1 MPCSIIDNCVVM
13 KLNYKLFTLVVFFSL
28 VGCTNIHNYLSS
40 NQPVKTMKE
49 MVECVVEYIA
59 TDQEKYI
66 LQNLDT
72 DQELNL
78 FLQDFWIKRDPSPG
92 TTINE
97 FRDDYLERFRTA
109 NFSLGGWQSDR
120 GRVFIIYGIP
130 EDIVISSDIEIWVY
144 NKKEK
149 IPFVDNSKSLYSE
162 IESGKIKFYFYDY
175 IGVGV
180 MQQVYSSEF
189 GEGR

>member
-1 MPCSIIDNCVVM
+1 
-13 KLNYKLFTLVVFFSL
+13 
-28 VGCTNIHNYLSS
+28 
-40 NQPVKTMKE
+40 MKE

-97 FRDDYLERFRTA
+97 FRDDYLERFRIA

-144 NKKEK
+144 NKKEM

-180 MQQVYSSEF
+180 MQQVYSSAF